1 MSAEVIDFHLAN
13 IVNNDI
19 TKNVFSKKA
28 KVASVRPIFK
38 KNEREKIENYRSVS
52 ILNCFSKNFEKFL
65 LEKFKPFINSFLSEY
80 IAAYRENYR
89 TNHVLI
95 RLIEN
100 WKKARDE
107 KLLAGTVLMDL
118 SKAFECIPHDLIIA
132 KLHAYAFSQKTVTFI
147 YSYLKRRKQ
156 KAKVNKFL
164 SDFLTLLSGV
174 PQGSILGPI
183 LFNIFFNDLLSTLK
197 LSHLFN
203 ITFDNTILTT
213 ADNIDYM
220 LLALKH
226 ELELAVK
233 WFTENQMIGN
243 PDKFQAIILQNSR
256 NSKNYEPV
264 KLEIGSAKI
273 ETKNTVKSFGKTI
286 DNKLNFEE
294 HISELSKK
302 ASMQLNAIS
311 CLQRFMGKELL

>member
-1 MSAEVIDFHLAN
+1 MSAEVIDSHLAN

-19 TKNVFSKKA
+19 TKNAFSKKA

-80 IAAYRENYR
+80 IAAYRESYR

-100 WKKARDE
+100 WKKACDE

-203 ITFDNTILTT
+203 ITDDNTILTT

-264 KLEIGSAKI
+264 KLEIGRAKI
-273 ETKNTVKSFGKTI
+273 ETKNTVKIVWKNHS
-286 DNKLNFEE
+286 
-294 HISELSKK
+294 
-302 ASMQLNAIS
+302 
-311 CLQRFMGKELL
+311 